1 MEFLRTA
8 RRKSLLSE
16 IIYIGLNIALAG
28 LVLLL
33 VVTTGTPWAA
43 LLLVVLSKWRIFAV
57 RPRYW
62 FAHVESNMVDVIVGV
77 GTVLLMYTAG
87 QIAPGGAL
95 LTQIILAVLYVLWLL
110 LLKPRS
116 KHVLVSLQ
124 AAVAVV
130 VGTMAVASVS
140 YEWWSSAFVLFMWL
154 IGYAAAR
161 HVLYIYSDEH
171 TRYLSLIWGVV
182 FAELG
187 WVSYY
192 LLVTYE
198 LPFGLAIKVPEITL
212 ILIGLSFV
220 AERIFASQHANDGE
234 IKRNDILM
242 PVIFVTGLIAV
253 LLLLFTSVSIG
264 TV

>member
-28 LVLLL
+28 IVLLL
-33 VVTTGTPWAA
+33 VVTTNTPWAA

-77 GTVLLMYTAG
+77 GTVLLMYSAG
-87 QIAPGGAL
+87 QSSTGNVL
-95 LTQIILAVLYVLWLL
+95 VTQIVLAVLYVLWLL

-124 AAVAVV
+124 AAVATV

-140 YEWWSSAFVLFMWL
+140 YEWWSSVFVLFMWI
-154 IGYAAAR
+154 IGYACAR
-161 HVLYIYSDEH
+161 HVLYVYSDEH
-171 TRYLSLIWGVV
+171 TRYLSLVWGVV

-187 WVSYY
+187 WVSYH

-198 LPFGLAIKVPEITL
+198 LPFGLAVKIPEITL

-220 AERIFASQHANDGE
+220 AERIYASYHTNHGE
-234 IKRNDILM
+234 IKRNDVLM
-242 PVIFVTGLIAV
+242 PVVFVGGLIAV
-253 LLLLFTSVSIG
+253 LLMFFTSVSIG

>member
-1 MEFLRTA
+1 VLQ
-8 RRKSLLSE
+8 
-16 IIYIGLNIALAG
+16 IVAG
-28 LVLLL
+28 FEGKNNWLQ
-33 VVTTGTPWAA
+33 
-43 LLLVVLSKWRIFAV
+43 IFAGV
-57 RPRYW
+57 VYALFGMYV
-62 FAHVESNMVDVIVGV
+62 FAN
-77 GTVLLMYTAG
+77 
-87 QIAPGGAL
+87 PKGGAL

-187 WVSYY
+187 WVSYH